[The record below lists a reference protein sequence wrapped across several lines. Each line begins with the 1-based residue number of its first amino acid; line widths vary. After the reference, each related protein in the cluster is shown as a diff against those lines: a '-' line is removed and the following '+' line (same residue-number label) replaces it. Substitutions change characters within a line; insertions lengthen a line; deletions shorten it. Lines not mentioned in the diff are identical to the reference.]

1 MITLDEH
8 GAIVAS
14 NPEPARILGRSPEQI
29 SGKSDIDPT
38 WGVVT
43 THGRPLPPEQLPSQI
58 ALRTGHPVKQTVVGV
73 DRPDGPRSWLSLN
86 ATPLRR
92 HASGGGPTGRRRP

>member
-43 THGRPLPPEQLPSQI
+43 THGRP
-58 ALRTGHPVKQTVVGV
+58 VVGV